1 MKQFRKQQA
10 LDLTQGP
17 LAKQILQVSLPLM
30 AINVLQVLFNMAD
43 LAVVGRFAG
52 PIPLGAVG
60 STSKLL
66 FLFTGLLIGV
76 SGGVNVLVARH
87 FGARDRDQLTQ
98 TIHTAAIV
106 CLSIGCLLMA
116 AGFIWAREILEL
128 LKTKPELIDS
138 AVRYLRIYVLGMP
151 ALALYN
157 FGNAVYS
164 AVGNTR
170 RPLYYMTAAGI
181 VNVVLNVFFVVG
193 CGMDADGV
201 GLASAIA
208 QILSAALIL
217 RSLFLCRDVY
227 GLRFIHLRMDPLCA
241 GKLLRIGIPS
251 GLQNAIFSISNLFIQ
266 TAVNSF
272 SAITVAGFSAAAN
285 ADDLTVESAFAFCM
299 ACSSFVGQNYGARQK
314 SRIMKSYLIC
324 SAYAFCLV
332 LFTGILLFVFGEQFL
347 FLFTD
352 DPAVVAEGL
361 KRLRI
366 LALFYCM
373 SVPMDCSISA
383 SRGLGKT
390 VVPTFIVVLGV
401 CVFRIIWVR
410 TIFAWYGTIT
420 SLFLLYIFSWLITA
434 STETLYFFH
443 IYRKETKGM

>member
-1 MKQFRKQQA
+1 MKQFRKQHA
-10 LDLTQGP
+10 RDLTQGP

-30 AINVLQVLFNMAD
+30 AINLLQVLFNMAD

-52 PIPLGAVG
+52 SVPLGAVG

-87 FGARDRDQLTQ
+87 FGAGDREQLARTV
-98 TIHTAAIV
+98 HTAAVV
-106 CLSIGCLLMA
+106 CLAIGGLLMA
-116 AGFIWAREILEL
+116 VGLVFARNILEL
-128 LKTKPELIDS
+128 LNTKPELIDS
-138 AVRYLRIYVLGMP
+138 AVLYLRIYVLGMP
-151 ALALYN
+151 ALSLYN

-164 AVGNTR
+164 AVGDTR
-170 RPLYYMTAAGI
+170 RPLYYMTAAGM
-181 VNVVLNVFFVVG
+181 VNVALNVFFVIV
-193 CGMDADGV
+193 CEMDVDGV

-217 RSLFLCRDVY
+217 RSLFRCGDVY
-227 GLRFIHLRMDPLCA
+227 GLRFADLRMNLSCA
-241 GKLLRIGIPS
+241 GNILGIGIPT
-251 GLQNAIFSISNLFIQ
+251 GLQNAIFSVSNLVIQ

-285 ADDLTVESAFAFCM
+285 ADDLTVEGAFAFCM
-299 ACSSFVGQNYGARQK
+299 ACSSFVGQNYGARNK
-314 SRIMKSYLIC
+314 ERIIKSYFLC

-332 LFTGILLFVFGEQFL
+332 LFMGILLFLFGEPFL

-366 LALFYCM
+366 LSLFYCM

-390 VVPTFIVVLGV
+390 VIPTFLVVLGV

-410 TIFAWYGTIT
+410 TIFAWYRTIT
-420 SLFLLYIFSWLITA
+420 SLFLLYIFSWLITGA
-434 STETLYFFH
+434 IESWYFFH
-443 IYRKETKGM
+443 IYRKETNPM